1 MQMFAVVRTG
11 GKQYRVAADDVIVV
25 EKLVADAGASVELTE
40 VLAMGDEG
48 ATTIG
53 TPLVDGARV
62 AATVLEQ
69 AQGDKI
75 LVFKK
80 QRRKNY
86 RRLKGHRQKVTVLR
100 IEQILGPGEK
110 AAPKKAA
117 AKAPAKKDETKAVP
131 AAKKSEAPATKDAA
145 AKTPVAAKKPAAKKP
160 AAKKADAA
168 KKPAAAEKP
177 AAKKPAAKKKPKE

>member
-1 MQMFAVVRTG
+1 MFAVIRTG
-11 GKQYRVAADDVIVV
+11 GKQYRVAAADVIVV
-25 EKLVADAGASVELTE
+25 EKLAGEAGASVELTE
-40 VLAMGDEG
+40 VLAMGDDG
-48 ATTIG
+48 AATIG

-69 AQGDKI
+69 TRDAKI

-86 RRLKGHRQKVTVLR
+86 RRLKGHRQNVTVLR
-100 IEQILGPGEK
+100 IEQILAPGEK

-117 AKAPAKKDETKAVP
+117 AKAPTKKDKAKAAP
-131 AAKKSEAPATKDAA
+131 AAKKPE
-145 AKTPVAAKKPAAKKP
+145 AKTAASAKKP

-168 KKPAAAEKP
+168 KKLAAKKAVKKTAAKKPAAVKKT

>member
-1 MQMFAVVRTG
+1 MFAVVRTG
-11 GKQYRVAADDVIVV
+11 GKQYRVAAADVIVV
-25 EKLVADAGASVELTE
+25 EKLAGEAGASVELTE
-40 VLAMGDEG
+40 VLAMGDEE

-69 AQGDKI
+69 ARNDKI

-80 QRRKNY
+80 ERRKNY
-86 RRLKGHRQKVTVLR
+86 RRLKGHRQNVTVLR

-117 AKAPAKKDETKAVP
+117 AKTPAKKDETKA
-131 AAKKSEAPATKDAA
+131 AL
-145 AKTPVAAKKPAAKKP
+145 AAKKPKAP
-160 AAKKADAA
+160 AAKN
-168 KKPAAAEKP
+168 AAAEKP
-177 AAKKPAAKKKPKE
+177 AAAKKPKAKEAAAKKPAAKKKPKE